1 MGRVVVATVIALF
14 VGAGCSEPAEQ
25 IVNPRPE
32 VGPDADPA
40 DDGGAPDAASEVDAT
55 ADAAP
60 SADAG
65 PPPAC
70 APRPPEL
77 GRSALVD
84 RPDRCGQPQHTWL
97 DDARLGEVSAVQ
109 FERRFAAERV
119 DVWTESIGLDPPQNA
134 THAVN
139 LWRITYRSQDR
150 GTPVEASALVLAP
163 EVEPGGEPLEVI
175 LYLHNALG
183 FDDACPPT
191 ALEDDDT
198 PTGFVITAMMWAAQ
212 GRLVVAPDL
221 LGIKSLGDPRT
232 VPHPFMVGQANAI
245 VALDAVRALNRL
257 PDAVRAQTGC
267 PGARFLAYGPAHGGH
282 TALWVDR
289 LAPHY
294 AAELRMVGAVGTAT
308 PLDLRA
314 QTRAVVE
321 GAHAENGLGGPFLGL
336 AGLWYGRPEA
346 VEGLYE
352 AAPEG
357 WLDSV
362 RTSCDFNDTNRAL
375 AGATFSAATADNL
388 RDGGDAL
395 PWACIADEN
404 GLASTS
410 VARLPTDESYGIL
423 LVYGEQDDT
432 GLLDAQLERPT
443 FEALCQQGVPLRG
456 LVCAGVGQ
464 WLSGF
469 LSLRPIDR
477 FIDDRFAGRPLDGSC
492 TLPGPVACNP

>member
-1 MGRVVVATVIALF
+1 MRRVVVATVIALCA
-14 VGAGCSEPAEQ
+14 GAGCSEPAEQ

-32 VGPDADPA
+32 FGPDAAAPE
-40 DDGGAPDAASEVDAT
+40 DGGAPADGAT
-55 ADAAP
+55 ADASTDAAP
-60 SADAG
+60 AADAA
-65 PPPAC
+65 PPAAC
-70 APRPPEL
+70 TPRPPEL
-77 GRSALVD
+77 GRSALVE
-84 RPDRCGQPQHTWL
+84 RPARCGQPEHAWL

-109 FERRFAAERV
+109 FERRFPAERV
-119 DVWTESIGLDPPQNA
+119 DVWTESLGLDPPQNA
-134 THAVN
+134 AFAVN

-183 FDDACPPT
+183 FDDGCAPT
-191 ALEDDDT
+191 ALEEDGT
-198 PTGFVITAMMWAAQ
+198 PTGFVTTAMMWAAQ

-221 LGIKSLGDPRT
+221 LGIKSLGAPRT
-232 VPHPFMVGQANAI
+232 VPHPFLVGQANAI
-245 VALDAVRALNRL
+245 VALDAVRALNGL
-257 PDAVRAQTGC
+257 PDDVRALTGC
-267 PGARFLAYGPAHGGH
+267 PGPRFLAYGPAHGGH

-308 PLDLRA
+308 PLDLRG
-314 QTRAVVE
+314 QTRAVVD
-321 GAHAENGLGGPFLGL
+321 GAHPENGLGGPFLGL
-336 AGLWYGRPEA
+336 AGLWYGRPDA
-346 VEGLYE
+346 VEALYAE
-352 AAPEG
+352 APEG
-357 WLDSV
+357 WLDTV
-362 RTSCDFNDTNRAL
+362 RTSCDFNATNRAL
-375 AGATFSAATADNL
+375 ADATFEAATVDNL
-388 RDGGDAL
+388 REGGDAL

-410 VARLPTDESYGIL
+410 VARLPTDDSYGIL
-423 LVYGEQDDT
+423 LVYGEQMDT

-456 LVCAGVGQ
+456 LVCAGLNQ

-469 LSLRPIDR
+469 LSLRVIDR